1 MLIIYKGEIQS
12 SIVFVTFA
20 ILNCNIPVPMVMF
33 QPFSFAQLICKTIKM
48 KQTISKLPARLLAV
62 LLFTTFSTA
71 DAQTSQP
78 DALIYRKVD
87 SIIKKMNLE
96 EKVKMIHAS
105 SSFTS
110 GGVERLGI
118 PELVTSDGPHG
129 VRMEHGRDWRT
140 DNDNV
145 NDSATYLPVGICL
158 ASTWNPAL
166 GRAYGSVLGSEAN
179 ARGKDII
186 LGPGINIIRTPLN
199 GRNFEYQSE
208 DPYLVSKLAVE
219 YIKGVQSQ
227 GVAACVKHFL
237 ANNQETNRSGIDV
250 QMSNRALHEI
260 YLPGFKAAVQDA
272 GVYTIMG
279 AYNKF
284 RGQYCTHNDYLV
296 NKLLKKEF
304 GFRGLVMSD
313 WGAVHNTYEAIWNG
327 TDLEMGTDLGGVPYN
342 KFFLGDT
349 VVNLVKNGIISEHL
363 IDEKV
368 RRILYVMYKINKF
381 GKRAPGA
388 LSIKEHFAVAR
399 KVAEEG
405 IVLLKNSNNVL
416 PLNKTKL
423 RSVAVI
429 GVNAVRPQSEGGGS
443 SQVRTKYEVTPLAG
457 IKNIVGSG
465 VSVSYSRGYEVTRKG
480 SVNQSLID
488 SAVDAAR
495 NADVV
500 ILVGGW
506 THGYNNYA
514 WTDNDYDAEGIDK
527 PNLQMPFGQNELIEA
542 VVKANPRTVVVLM
555 GGGAIDMNKW
565 INQVP
570 SVLQAWYPGSE
581 GGNALASILFGL
593 VNPSGKLPVTFPQQL
608 EQISSHALGEFPGDS
623 TTIHYKDDIFVGYR
637 YFDTYKLEP
646 LFAFGH
652 GLSYTSFSYSNMSVK
667 QQGNSC
673 IVSLVVTNTGKTA
686 GSETVQLYIK
696 DEISSLPRPEK
707 ELKGFQKVFLLPG
720 EKKTLSLTL
729 GRDAFSFYDDIK
741 ERWFFEP
748 GNFVIM
754 LGSSSKDI
762 RLQKTSWFK

>member
-1 MLIIYKGEIQS
+1 
-12 SIVFVTFA
+12 
-20 ILNCNIPVPMVMF
+20 MVMF
-33 QPFSFAQLICKTIKM
+33 QPSSFAQLICKTIKM

-62 LLFTTFSTA
+62 LLFTTFNTA

-158 ASTWNPAL
+158 ASTWNPTL
-166 GRAYGSVLGSEAN
+166 GRAYGSVLGSEAK

-227 GVAACVKHFL
+227 GIAACVKHFL

-388 LSIKEHFAVAR
+388 LSTKEHFAVAR

-405 IVLLKNSNNVL
+405 IVLLKNTSNVL

-443 SQVRTKYEVTPLAG
+443 SQVRTKYEITPLAG
-457 IKNIVGSG
+457 IKKIVGSD
-465 VSVSYSRGYEVTRKG
+465 VSVSYSRGYEITRKG
-480 SVNQSLID
+480 SLNQSLID

-608 EQISSHALGEFPGDS
+608 EQMSSHALGEFPGDS
-623 TTIHYKDDIFVGYR
+623 ITIHYKDDIFVGYR

-652 GLSYTSFSYSNMSVK
+652 GLSYTSFSYSDMSVK
-667 QQGNSC
+667 QQGNSF
-673 IVSLVVTNTGKTA
+673 IVSLVVTNAGKTA

-754 LGSSSKDI
+754 LGSSSRDI